1 MEFRTQKLLL
11 VNITFHF
18 NSHLSSFFTMT
29 SRTLWS
35 ITCTLVAGNEALVAV
50 EAVAQPQKGKRVPA
64 KIKAPSKSQKQISKR
79 KAQTEDI
86 DVEIVQAEKA
96 HLLAEVEDELVQRS
110 KRVKAF
116 HPHHRALAQQGSFWR
131 LIPSTSISQW
141 QKNLLQ
147 SQLSNSSPMSMKWVH
162 MQLEY
167 QMVSFHR
174 LSGYEKHHLHMG
186 NDDIRK
192 CQSCYWYVQFV
203 LQYRLIRWLTAFQGA
218 SNLKGIADMSG
229 KKRPNECELHSLQH
243 FYVSILLKWWSR
255 TRAWWSA
262 RGCTSRCWCWD
273 IIPTSHH
280 NHHMIPMQI
289 VKLQIVQCRL
299 LKYREKTWIESL
311 RRRRKPRAQTFVCEF
326 SWTTK
331 PRRQDQS
338 SRSHPVW

>member
-116 HPHHRALAQQGSFWR
+116 HPHHRALAQQGSF
-131 LIPSTSISQW
+131 
-141 QKNLLQ
+141 
-147 SQLSNSSPMSMKWVH
+147 
-162 MQLEY
+162 
-167 QMVSFHR
+167 
-174 LSGYEKHHLHMG
+174 
-186 NDDIRK
+186 
-192 CQSCYWYVQFV
+192 
-203 LQYRLIRWLTAFQGA
+203 
-218 SNLKGIADMSG
+218 
-229 KKRPNECELHSLQH
+229 
-243 FYVSILLKWWSR
+243 
-255 TRAWWSA
+255 
-262 RGCTSRCWCWD
+262 
-273 IIPTSHH
+273 
-280 NHHMIPMQI
+280 
-289 VKLQIVQCRL
+289 
-299 LKYREKTWIESL
+299 
-311 RRRRKPRAQTFVCEF
+311 
-326 SWTTK
+326 
-331 PRRQDQS
+331 
-338 SRSHPVW
+338 